1 MAKEASKS
9 ETKAENKELVKQASV
24 ADLWPIAT
32 ATTAAVAPSIDGIE
46 ETEFAGNQI
55 GAVTL
60 YQGTST
66 EEAAYGQ
73 HKRGDFVDTM
83 TRESLGPTIRV
94 MVVGGWVSYMNWP
107 KDSRLPVYVHTSRK
121 DVPPEDLKWGENN
134 EPPVAATI
142 VNTVVLVEGRTR
154 PYLLQF
160 KKTSLGAFGN
170 RRTGMNTYIK
180 TYGNAVFE
188 LSSKDDTNSLKQ
200 VYKRMTSRF
209 VRVATSD
216 ESALIALCNN
226 AMKSGL
232 RKTAEAVAQEQYKAD
247 ASDREGVANERESES
262 DLPV

>member
-1 MAKEASKS
+1 MAKEALKS
-9 ETKAENKELVKQASV
+9 ETKELVKSA
-24 ADLWPIAT
+24 AETWPIAP
-32 ATTAAVAPSIDGIE
+32 ATTAAVAPSIDGLE

-83 TRESLGPTIRV
+83 TGESLGQTIRV
-94 MVVGGWVSYMNWP
+94 MVVGGWVSYMRWP
-107 KDSRLPVYVHTSRK
+107 KDSRLPIYVHTKRM
-121 DVPPEDLKWGENN
+121 DVPPEDLKWGEKG
-134 EPPVAATI
+134 EPPAAATI
-142 VNTVVLVEGRTR
+142 VNAVVLIEGRTR

-170 RRTGMNTYIK
+170 RRNGMNTYIK
-180 TYGNAVFE
+180 TYGTAVFE

-209 VRVATSD
+209 VRVATPD
-216 ESALIALCNN
+216 EAALVALCNS
-226 AMKSGL
+226 AMKD
-232 RKTAEAVAQEQYKAD
+232 RKSV
-247 ASDREGVANERESES
+247 V
-262 DLPV
+262 